1 MKRKPS
7 IVHALIALDKP
18 SGMTS
23 HDAVYKVRKAIG
35 ERRVGHAGTLD
46 PDATGVLVVGIGQAA
61 RLSSRLTL
69 ATKQYECLIRLGSQT
84 STDDAEGEVVA
95 RADVPDVYADARQA
109 AAYLATLV
117 GRRMQVPPQYSA
129 VSKNGVRAYQAARN
143 GETVE
148 LEARPI
154 EIYESDLLSVVEDGE
169 GIAWRVSF
177 TVSKGT
183 YIRSIARDIGLD
195 LGCYAHVETLRR
207 LASGSIS
214 IDDCVTLDSLESE
227 GLALVHSW
235 CLDPVEVLGN
245 PVRFLGD
252 TELEDVR
259 NGKRIP
265 VGSLGSVDGTR
276 MSGRPEEG
284 LSVSL
289 VHDGK
294 LAGIWQ
300 VTGPTLKCEVNF
312 SEGIEGVRLHG

>member
-7 IVHALIALDKP
+7 LVHALIAIDKP
-18 SGMTS
+18 AGMTS

-69 ATKQYECLIRLGSQT
+69 ATKQYECLIRLGSRT
-84 STDDAEGEVVA
+84 TTDDAEGEVVA
-95 RADVPDVYADARQA
+95 RADVPDAYADARQA

-117 GRRMQVPPQYSA
+117 GKHMQVPPQYSA
-129 VSKNGVRAYQAARN
+129 VSKNGVRAYEAARAGN
-143 GETVE
+143 TVD
-148 LEARPI
+148 LEPRPI
-154 EIYESDLLSVVEDGE
+154 EIYESDLLGIVRDDK
-169 GIAWRVSF
+169 GIAWKASF

-183 YIRSIARDIGLD
+183 YIRSIARDIGDD
-195 LGCYAHVETLRR
+195 LGCYGHVEQLRR

-214 IDDCVTLDSLESE
+214 IDDCIALDVLEAE
-227 GLALVHSW
+227 GLELVHAW

-245 PVRFLGD
+245 PVRFVSD
-252 TELEDVR
+252 DELADVR

-265 VGSLGSVDGTR
+265 AGTLASPDGMR
-276 MSGRPEEG
+276 VAGRPGEG

-289 VHDGK
+289 VNDGK
-294 LAGIWQ
+294 LVGIWQ
-300 VTGPTLKCEVNF
+300 VVGQHLKCEVNF
-312 SEGIEGVRLHG
+312 SEGVEGVRLHG